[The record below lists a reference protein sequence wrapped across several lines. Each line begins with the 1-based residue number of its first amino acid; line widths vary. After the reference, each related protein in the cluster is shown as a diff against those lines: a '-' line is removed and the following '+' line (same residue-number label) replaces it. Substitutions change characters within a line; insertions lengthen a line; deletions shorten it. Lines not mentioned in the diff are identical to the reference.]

1 VEHHTNIPTPLI
13 RFTRRTRHHGHI
25 IRGVIDRDLG
35 AALNNAIS
43 PPHQL
48 ARQLLDSLAKVSVPA
63 HVEQLIDNI
72 FQRCR
77 INIAAES
84 LRDLAHRVGMF
95 PRLRLLGF
103 RSNAFSEGWFSNVRA
118 DDRKSPAVAGR
129 ALNGRETAPPG

>member
-1 VEHHTNIPTPLI
+1 
-13 RFTRRTRHHGHI
+13 
-25 IRGVIDRDLG
+25 LG

-84 LRDLAHRVGMF
+84 LRDLARRWMSACF
-95 PRLRLLGF
+95 PAFVCLG
-103 RSNAFSEGWFSNVRA
+103 SGAMLSA
-118 DDRKSPAVAGR
+118 KAGS
-129 ALNGRETAPPG
+129 LTFGRTTEKAPPLPAGH